1 MKKFAIVAALT
12 AAFIVPAQSQSYSFS
27 LGQDQ
32 PWASDFAQAKKS
44 QKAKQRSTKQRVAK
58 QARQAAA
65 KPCAAYYW
73 GGCLGWDP
81 DPHVR
86 AMIAHD
92 SNIFDD

>member
-1 MKKFAIVAALT
+1 MNKFAIVAVLS

-32 PWASDFAQAKKS
+32 PWANDFAQAKKS
-44 QKAKQRSTKQRVAK
+44 QKRTKQKPRTAKQP
-58 QARQAAA
+58 RQAAT
-65 KPCAAYYW
+65 KPCVAYHW
-73 GGCLGWDP
+73 TGCLGWDP

-86 AMIAHD
+86 FMIRHD